1 MMQRIVRK
9 HRAEKWIP
17 VFRENDA
24 TTKDW
29 SQKPNSRIGLLDL
42 QEVRDASR
50 CRIRCLGR
58 ISAVLLVPTLLAG
71 CVEVTA
77 PERPIEINLNINI
90 RQEVV
95 VSLREDVREL
105 IERNPGVF

>member
-1 MMQRIVRK
+1 MMQPFVV
-9 HRAEKWIP
+9 E
-17 VFRENDA
+17 
-24 TTKDW
+24 
-29 SQKPNSRIGLLDL
+29 
-42 QEVRDASR
+42 EVRDASR
-50 CRIRCLGR
+50 NAMRCLGR
-58 ISAVLLVPTLLAG
+58 ISVVLLAPVWLAG